1 MNLGYQKQ
9 FIKDIVAKNYILA
22 SVLHFF
28 GIEFYNFF
36 NDPLET
42 VCQKKGI
49 DVTTVIK
56 TLESCQASQDL
67 KLFPN
72 PNHKYEIEVII
83 QYLKKAHQSFIRHK
97 LPYMADI
104 IQNIEPAYFDNPDEA
119 KDLKFVFP
127 IFAEDFIKHIYEEEK
142 YHFGYIERLN
152 NSIQNGFNPLNLF
165 EDLNKFSIDK
175 IFSDHQQEDDEMK
188 GIRELTKG
196 YRITK
201 NTGIFTKVVY
211 LELKAF
217 ENDLKTHS
225 FIENKILFPKAKKI
239 EKKAIKLLKEKALL
253 N

>member
-1 MNLGYQKQ
+1 MSQSYQKQ
-9 FIKDIVAKNYILA
+9 FIKDIVAKNYVLA

-28 GIEFYNFF
+28 GIEFYKFY
-36 NDPLET
+36 NDPLES

-49 DVTTVIK
+49 DVFTVIK
-56 TLESCQASQDL
+56 TLESCQENQDL
-67 KLFPN
+67 KLTPDLEQE
-72 PNHKYEIEVII
+72 YEIDIII

-97 LPYMADI
+97 LPYMADL
-104 IQNIEPAYFDNPDEA
+104 IQNIKPSFFDNPEEA
-119 KDLKFVFP
+119 RDLKFVFP
-127 IFAEDFIKHIYEEEK
+127 IFAEDFIRHIYEEEK

-152 NSIQNGFNPLNLF
+152 SAIQNGFNPVSLF
-165 EDLNKFSIDK
+165 EDLDNFSIDK
-175 IFSDHQQEDDEMK
+175 IFSDHQCEDDEMK

-196 YRITK
+196 YCISE

-211 LELKAF
+211 QELKAF

-239 EKKAIKLLKEKALL
+239 EIEAIKLLEKKALL